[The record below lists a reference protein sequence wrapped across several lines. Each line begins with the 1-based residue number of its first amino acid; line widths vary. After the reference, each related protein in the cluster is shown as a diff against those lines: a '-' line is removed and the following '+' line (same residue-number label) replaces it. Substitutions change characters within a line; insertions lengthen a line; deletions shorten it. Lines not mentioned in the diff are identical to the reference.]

1 MKLKV
6 EIDSRSGFCNGVIR
20 AVKEAEDN
28 LEKRRPLY
36 SLGAIVH
43 NNSELQRLHEQGLE
57 IIDLDKMRNMN
68 GGTVLIRAH
77 GEPPSTYIL
86 ARERGITLIDCTCPV
101 VLKLQGRIRNT
112 YKEILQNGNR
122 GQIVIFGKENHAE
135 VNGLVGQVESN
146 AIVTDIL
153 PGGKIKGLEKIDFSR
168 PVFIFSQTT
177 KDPQEYE
184 SVCRAILEKMEDK
197 DSLFIFDTICRQV
210 AGRHANLARFAVNHD
225 FILFV
230 SGPDSSNG
238 KVLFELCKS
247 VNRRS
252 YHIQEVGEIDASL
265 FYDGASVGICGATS
279 TPKWQLENVAEYLG
293 RL

>member
-101 VLKLQGRIRNT
+101 VLKLQERIRNT

-135 VNGLVGQVESN
+135 VNGLVGQVDSN

>member
-57 IIDLDKMRNMN
+57 IIDLEKMRNMN

-101 VLKLQGRIRNT
+101 VLKLQERIRNT

>member
-101 VLKLQGRIRNT
+101 VLKLQERIRNT

-197 DSLFIFDTICRQV
+197 DSLFIFNTICRQV

>member
-101 VLKLQGRIRNT
+101 VLKLQERIRNT
-112 YKEILQNGNR
+112 YKEIMQNGNR

-135 VNGLVGQVESN
+135 VNGLVGQVDSN

-252 YHIQEVGEIDASL
+252 YTIDEVVEIDSSL
-265 FYDGASVGICGATS
+265 FY
-279 TPKWQLENVAEYLG
+279 Y
-293 RL
+293 

>member
-101 VLKLQGRIRNT
+101 VLKLQERIRNT

-135 VNGLVGQVESN
+135 VNGLVGQVDSN

-184 SVCRAILEKMEDK
+184 SVCRAILEKMENK

>member
-101 VLKLQGRIRNT
+101 VLKLQERIRNT

-184 SVCRAILEKMEDK
+184 SVCRALLEKMEDK

>member
-1 MKLKV
+1 MRLKV

-20 AVKEAEDN
+20 AVKEAEEN

-43 NNSELQRLHEQGLE
+43 NNSELQRLQGQGLE
-57 IIDLDKMRNMN
+57 IIDMERMRNMN

-77 GEPPSTYIL
+77 GEPPSTYLL

-101 VLKLQGRIRNT
+101 VLKLQERIRNT
-112 YKEILQNGNR
+112 YREILQGGNG

-146 AIVTDIL
+146 AVVADIL

-168 PVFIFSQTT
+168 PVYIFSQTT

-184 SVCRAILEKMEDK
+184 SVCSAIREKMEEK
-197 DSLFIFDTICRQV
+197 NSLFIFDTICRQV
-210 AGRHANLARFAVNHD
+210 AGRHANLACFAGSHD

-238 KVLFELCKS
+238 KVLYELCKS
-247 VNRRS
+247 VNRNS
-252 YHIQEVGEIDASL
+252 YHIQDVSEIDASL

-279 TPKWQLENVAEYLG
+279 TPKWQLEKVAEYLD

>member
-77 GEPPSTYIL
+77 GEPPSTSIL

-101 VLKLQGRIRNT
+101 VLKLQERIRNT

>member
-101 VLKLQGRIRNT
+101 VLKLQERIRNT
-112 YKEILQNGNR
+112 YREILQNGNR

>member
-1 MKLKV
+1 MRLKV

-20 AVKEAEDN
+20 AVKEAEEN

-43 NNSELQRLHEQGLE
+43 NNSELQRLQEQGLE
-57 IIDLDKMRNMN
+57 IIDMERMRNMN

-77 GEPPSTYIL
+77 GEPPSTYLL

-101 VLKLQGRIRNT
+101 VLKLQERIRNT
-112 YKEILQNGNR
+112 YKDILQSGSG

-146 AIVTDIL
+146 AVVADIL

-168 PVFIFSQTT
+168 PVYIFSQTT

-184 SVCRAILEKMEDK
+184 SVCGAIREKMEEK
-197 DSLFIFDTICRQV
+197 NSLFVFDTICRQV
-210 AGRHANLARFAVNHD
+210 AGRHANLARFARSHD

-238 KVLFELCKS
+238 KVLYELCKS
-247 VNRRS
+247 VNRNS
-252 YHIQEVGEIDASL
+252 YHIQDVSEIDASL
-265 FYDGASVGICGATS
+265 FYDGASAGICGATS
-279 TPKWQLENVAEYLG
+279 TPKWQLEKVAEYLD

>member
-101 VLKLQGRIRNT
+101 VLKLQERIRNT

-279 TPKWQLENVAEYLG
+279 TPKWQLEKVAEYLG

>member
-101 VLKLQGRIRNT
+101 VLKLQERIRNT
-112 YKEILQNGNR
+112 YKEIMQNGNR

-135 VNGLVGQVESN
+135 VNGLVGQVDSN

>member
-101 VLKLQGRIRNT
+101 VLKLQERIRNT

>member
-101 VLKLQGRIRNT
+101 VLKLQERIRNT

-197 DSLFIFDTICRQV
+197 DSLFIFNTICRQV

-238 KVLFELCKS
+238 KVLFELCKR